1 MTACLKAGMGNNEK
15 NSNFIFSLFNPR
27 GRIPDRSWITKAI
40 EFLDCRLRMIIR
52 RKRS

>member
-1 MTACLKAGMGNNEK
+1 MTACLKAGMGNNGK
-15 NSNFIFSLFNPR
+15 NSTFMFSLFNPW

-40 EFLDCRLRMIIR
+40 DFLDCRLWMIIR